1 MTKDEFER
9 VASRLGAEAREH
21 PRRYRA
27 RVLAFGALGYAYVFT
42 VMAALLAVVIAL
54 GWRIAREGGA
64 GAHALVKLA
73 ISAAVLW
80 VAVLRSIW
88 VRIDPPVGDGAAAR
102 RGAAVIRGRRSDPK
116 ASEG

>member
-1 MTKDEFER
+1 MTKEEFER

-27 RVLAFGALGYAYVFT
+27 RVLAFGALGYAYVFV

-64 GAHALVKLA
+64 GAHALAKLA
-73 ISAAVLW
+73 ISAAILW
-80 VAVLRSIW
+80 VAVLKSIW
-88 VRIDPPVGDGAAAR
+88 VRIDPPVGTE
-102 RGAAVIRGRRSDPK
+102 RGRKKRRSYSRNER
-116 ASEG
+116 SESF